1 MIKNMK
7 REKSMLFFADYFPVK
22 AVRVSFMPVKETP
35 RAGPGLGTWTR
46 VLGWGEW
53 RVPPGPG
60 SNNIPSSNLCQSSD
74 QHFMRHSED
83 LETVKKP
90 VLRTESGGQ

>member
-1 MIKNMK
+1 M
-7 REKSMLFFADYFPVK
+7 SFVADYTPVQPG
-22 AVRVSFMPVKETP
+22 RVSLCQLKRQGEPARPGHVDTC
-35 RAGPGLGTWTR
+35 AGLGR
-46 VLGWGEW
+46 VA
-53 RVPPGPG
+53 RPAQIGPG

-83 LETVKKP
+83 LQTVKKP

>member
-1 MIKNMK
+1 MK
-7 REKSMLFFADYFPVK
+7 MEKISMLFFADYSPVE

-46 VLGWGEW
+46 VLGCGEW

>member
-1 MIKNMK
+1 MK
-7 REKSMLFFADYFPVK
+7 LEKMSVFVADYFPMK
-22 AVRVSFMPVKETP
+22 PGRVSVGQLKRHREPARLGHVDTC
-35 RAGPGLGTWTR
+35 AGLGR
-46 VLGWGEW
+46 VARPGQI
-53 RVPPGPG
+53 GPG

-83 LETVKKP
+83 LQTVKKP

>member
-1 MIKNMK
+1 MYVLLVTIPPC
-7 REKSMLFFADYFPVK
+7 S
-22 AVRVSFMPVKETP
+22 RVGSVYARVKETR
-35 RAGPGLGTWTR
+35 RAGPAGARGHVCWAGER
-46 VLGWGEW
+46 VARPGQI
-53 RVPPGPG
+53 GPG

-83 LETVKKP
+83 LQTVKKP